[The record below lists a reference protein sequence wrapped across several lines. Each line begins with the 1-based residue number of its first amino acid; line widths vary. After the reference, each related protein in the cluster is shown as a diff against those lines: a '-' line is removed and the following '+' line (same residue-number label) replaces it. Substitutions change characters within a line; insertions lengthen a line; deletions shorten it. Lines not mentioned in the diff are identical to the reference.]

1 MIVVTGATGNVG
13 RPLTHALAEA
23 GEQVTAVS
31 RHAVTMPDGVRHVT
45 ADLAEPTSL
54 TPALNGAKALFLL
67 LSGDL
72 HTPEARPAD
81 IIGLAAAS
89 GVRRVVLLSSQG
101 VATRPLGPSRVAMRA
116 VEDALRESGL
126 AWAVLRPG
134 GFASNALAW
143 AESVR
148 TQGTVAAPFGDVG
161 VPVIDPADI
170 AEVAAAC
177 LLDAA
182 GPASEPRGG
191 AVLPLQPIACQ
202 PYPRPS
208 HRRQPGTGSRPIR
221 NGARGRAHR
230 SRAGWTGP
238 GALNWPPSCWV
249 FSCRRSSRRPVSGT
263 STIRSARRWGSPMK
277 DRSPTGTPRPWRISA
292 TTPWTSA
299 SAASTPCSASWKTP
313 RAITPQSPM
322 FWPLSCAPT
331 QPDHRRGTPGYRPT
345 CGPQRRFSPIGTTP
359 ETRASSSICAAPI

>member
-13 RPLTHALAEA
+13 RPLTQALAEA

-31 RHAVTMPDGVRHVT
+31 RHAMAMPDGVRHVA

-54 TPALNGAKALFLL
+54 TPVLDGAKALFLL

-72 HTPEARPAD
+72 HAPEARPAD

-177 LLDAA
+177 LLDDRHTGGVYELTGPEVITPRQQAEAIAA
-182 GPASEPRGG
+182 ALGSPVRFHELTRDEAKAMMTRSVPVELADDTLDIISAPNPAELRISPDVER
-191 AVLPLQPIACQ
+191 VLGRA
-202 PYPRPS
+202 PRPFN
-208 HRRQPGTGSRPIR
+208 GWVAR
-221 NGARGRAHR
+221 NIA
-230 SRAGWTGP
+230 
-238 GALNWPPSCWV
+238 V
-249 FSCRRSSRRPVSGT
+249 FR
-263 STIRSARRWGSPMK
+263 
-277 DRSPTGTPRPWRISA
+277 
-292 TTPWTSA
+292 
-299 SAASTPCSASWKTP
+299 
-313 RAITPQSPM
+313 
-322 FWPLSCAPT
+322 
-331 QPDHRRGTPGYRPT
+331 
-345 CGPQRRFSPIGTTP
+345 
-359 ETRASSSICAAPI
+359 

>member
-13 RPLTHALAEA
+13 RPLTQALAEA
-23 GEQVTAVS
+23 GELVRAVS
-31 RHAVTMPDGVRHVT
+31 RHAVAMPDGVRHVT

-54 TPALNGAKALFLL
+54 TPALDGAKALFLL

-72 HTPEARPAD
+72 HAPEARPAD

-116 VEDALRESGL
+116 VEDALRDSGL
-126 AWAVLRPG
+126 DWAVLRPG

-177 LLDAA
+177 LLDDRHTGGVYELTGPEVITPRQQAEAIAA
-182 GPASEPRGG
+182 ALGSPVRFHELTRDEAKATMTRFVPAELADDTLDIISAPTPAELRISPDVER
-191 AVLPLQPIACQ
+191 VLGRA
-202 PYPRPS
+202 PRPFD
-208 HRRQPGTGSRPIR
+208 GWVAR
-221 NGARGRAHR
+221 NIA
-230 SRAGWTGP
+230 
-238 GALNWPPSCWV
+238 AL
-249 FSCRRSSRRPVSGT
+249 R
-263 STIRSARRWGSPMK
+263 
-277 DRSPTGTPRPWRISA
+277 
-292 TTPWTSA
+292 
-299 SAASTPCSASWKTP
+299 
-313 RAITPQSPM
+313 
-322 FWPLSCAPT
+322 
-331 QPDHRRGTPGYRPT
+331 
-345 CGPQRRFSPIGTTP
+345 
-359 ETRASSSICAAPI
+359 